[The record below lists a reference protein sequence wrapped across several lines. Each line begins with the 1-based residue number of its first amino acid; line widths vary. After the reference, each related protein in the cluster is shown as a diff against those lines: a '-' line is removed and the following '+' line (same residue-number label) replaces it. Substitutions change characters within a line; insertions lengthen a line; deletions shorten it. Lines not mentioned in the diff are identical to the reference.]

1 MQQTF
6 SRILA
11 ANLTALL
18 GKAPTDREIKTT
30 TSRLAK
36 QSKDVV
42 PALFKA
48 LPVELKTNQEVL
60 QQALDLVDDP
70 DLRADL
76 ALALIKTKLPLVYL
90 IQVMEPALQS
100 IDEHTL
106 LFESYLDQATLTRH
120 RSELMTL
127 PHDRLVG
134 FLVALDQLTA
144 KDSETYY
151 ARAREQ
157 LQQWEPQI
165 KASSLGMPYSQEEAI
180 VSLQT
185 ARIWGDDVMV
195 AYFKHNLSDRL
206 RMNEG
211 VITSVVG
218 LLNQP
223 TVSAPQL
230 IAPILDSPT
239 SEREQLNAL
248 LLIIKLLDDRTNLT
262 TLYLNPQDTITSIN
276 TLTDLSNNEIANLL
290 LILHRIDRADST
302 IAWDLVHN
310 YLDAPQW
317 IQDAPI
323 VTNALTKKARA
334 LGEGVAVT
342 LSALIVDSPPD
353 VKAGDDSESTIGA
366 RVRVIVRNIPERDLR
381 AKALK
386 VLFRSNDD
394 VRAGLLLFLDEK
406 TLGYAASRNE
416 MRQDSDYFVDLVLA
430 LADVEALELSSTQS
444 LSALEKYLVD
454 YPDSYLMTKFLMFRI
469 LQSENPQLSLHIY
482 AKLPKSLKVLPDLTR
497 LFLAAIEKSSG
508 TVNPDLLE
516 LVPELAIKL
525 SDKAADVYRSMQQ
538 QVATLKRGKPYGR
551 T

>member
-6 SRILA
+6 SRVLA

-18 GKAPTDREIKTT
+18 GNAPTAREIKTT
-30 TSRLAK
+30 VSRLGE

-42 PALFKA
+42 PVLFKA
-48 LPVELKTNQEVL
+48 LPVELRTNQKVL
-60 QQALDLVDDP
+60 QQAFELVDDP

-100 IDEHTL
+100 IDERTL

-120 RSELMTL
+120 RSDLMTL

-134 FLVALDQLTA
+134 LLVALDQLTA

-195 AYFKHNLSDRL
+195 AYFKHNLSDQL
-206 RMNEG
+206 RMNES

-218 LLNQP
+218 LLKKP

-230 IAPILDSPT
+230 IAPILDSRT

-248 LLIIKLLDDRTNLT
+248 LMIIKLLDDRTNLA
-262 TLYLNPQDTITSIN
+262 TLYLNPQDAITSIN
-276 TLTDLSNNEIANLL
+276 KLTDLSNNEFANLL
-290 LILHRIDRADST
+290 LILHRITRADST
-302 IAWDLVHN
+302 TVWDLVHK
-310 YLDAPQW
+310 YLDAPKW

-323 VTNALTKKARA
+323 VTSAMMKKVRA
-334 LGEGVAVT
+334 LDEGVAAT
-342 LSALIVDSPPD
+342 IGALIVDSPPD
-353 VKAGDDSESTIGA
+353 VKAGDDSEPTIGA
-366 RVRVIVRNIPERDLR
+366 RVRVIVRNIPERELR
-381 AKALK
+381 GKALK
-386 VLFRSNDD
+386 VLFKSSDD
-394 VRAGLLLFLDEK
+394 VRAGLLLFLDKK
-406 TLGYAASRNE
+406 TLAYAASRHE
-416 MRQDSDYFVDLVLA
+416 MRRDSDYFVDLVLA

-444 LSALEKYLVD
+444 LPALEKYLVD
-454 YPDSYLMTKFLMFRI
+454 YPDSYLMAKFLMFHI

-482 AKLPKSLKVLPDLTR
+482 AKLPESLKVLPDLTR
-497 LFLAAIEKSSG
+497 LFLAAIEKSFG

-525 SDKAADVYRSMQQ
+525 SDKAANVYRPMQQ
-538 QVATLKRGKPYGR
+538 QVANIETRKTL
-551 T
+551 

>member
-1 MQQTF
+1 MQLTF
-6 SRILA
+6 SRVLA

-18 GKAPTDREIKTT
+18 GNAPTDREIKATM
-30 TSRLAK
+30 SRLAK

-60 QQALDLVDDP
+60 QQAFELVDDP
-70 DLRADL
+70 DLRAEL

-100 IDEHTL
+100 IDERTL

-120 RSELMTL
+120 RSDLMTL
-127 PHDRLVG
+127 PHDQLVG

-165 KASSLGMPYSQEEAI
+165 KASSLGMPYSQEQAI

-195 AYFKHNLSDRL
+195 AYFKHNLSDQL
-206 RMNEG
+206 RMNES

-218 LLNQP
+218 LLKKP

-230 IAPILDSPT
+230 IAPILDSRT

-262 TLYLNPQDTITSIN
+262 TLYLNPQDAITSIN
-276 TLTDLSNNEIANLL
+276 ELTDLSNNEFANLL
-290 LILHRIDRADST
+290 LILHRISRADST
-302 IAWDLVHN
+302 TVWDLVHK
-310 YLDAPQW
+310 YLDAPKW

-323 VTNALTKKARA
+323 VTSALMKKA
-334 LGEGVAVT
+334 LVLDEGVAAT
-342 LSALIVDSPPD
+342 LSALNFDSPPD
-353 VKAGDDSESTIGA
+353 VSAGDDSEPTIGA
-366 RVRVIVRNIPERDLR
+366 RVRVIVRNIPERELR
-381 AKALK
+381 GKALK
-386 VLFRSNDD
+386 ALFKSSDD

-406 TLGYAASRNE
+406 TLAYASSRNE
-416 MRQDSDYFVDLVLA
+416 MRRDSDYFVDLVLA
-430 LADVEALELSSTQS
+430 LAEVEALELSSTQS
-444 LSALEKYLVD
+444 LPALEKYLVD
-454 YPDSYLMTKFLMFRI
+454 YPDSYLMAKFLMFHI
-469 LQSENPQLSLHIY
+469 LQSENPQLNLHIY

-516 LVPELAIKL
+516 LIPELAIKL
-525 SDKAADVYRSMQQ
+525 SKKAADVYRSMHQH
-538 QVATLKRGKPYGR
+538 VAKKKRRKPYGK